1 MIKYIYTRVLFCM
14 LALFMV
20 VSFSTHSQTNW
31 YATPCNGS
39 NYWNFGN
46 ITPTGS
52 SQTVGG
58 LNFNSGGPSLLG
70 RGSFSVTAAAQ
81 HFCFSL
87 NLTGSGYP
95 YGADGTNGCEILILD
110 GACGTAS
117 QNIIADFYSGYTN
130 GPGNQITQCG
140 CWTSAAADV
149 GKTYYIELSEGA
161 GGGTYFGADGF
172 CTVYFSYMT
181 GDYTCNAS
189 NVIVL
194 PIELT
199 SFTAKQLNTKTKL
212 EWATASESNNNYF
225 TIERSLDGT
234 NFISISEIKG
244 ANNSTTTLDYSVFDE
259 EPAVGIN
266 YYRLKQTD
274 YNGKFKYSKVIS
286 VNYLSKG
293 ASFSNLHPNPANEN
307 INFDLYS
314 PVNTKGN
321 LQVMD
326 ITGRVISEES
336 QNISAGNQTIG
347 TTLNALSNGIYYLKI
362 SIDEIGYSHISKII

>member
-1 MIKYIYTRVLFCM
+1 M
-14 LALFMV
+14 LAFLIV
-20 VSFSTHSQTNW
+20 AGFSAYSQTNW
-31 YATPCNGS
+31 YASPCNGS

-46 ITPTGS
+46 ITPTGT
-52 SQTVGG
+52 SQNAPGSG
-58 LNFNSGGPSLLG
+58 ANYNSGGPSLLG
-70 RGSFSVTAAAQ
+70 RGSFSVTAVAQ
-81 HFCFSL
+81 HFCFKL

-117 QNIIADFYSGYTN
+117 QNIIADFSSGYTD

-140 CWTSAAADV
+140 CWTSSAADL

-181 GDYTCNAS
+181 GDYTCNVS
-189 NVIVL
+189 NNIVL

-199 SFTAKQLNTKTKL
+199 NFTAKQLNTKTQL
-212 EWATASESNNNYF
+212 EWVTASETNNNYF
-225 TIERSLDGT
+225 TVERSLDGI
-234 NFISISEIKG
+234 NFTSIETVKG
-244 ANNSTTTLDYSVFDE
+244 ANNSTTTLDYGAFDE
-259 EPAVGIN
+259 GPAVGIN

-274 YNGKFKYSKVIS
+274 YNGDYKYSAVIS

-293 ASFSNLHPNPANEN
+293 ASFRNLHPNPANEN
-307 INFDLYS
+307 VNFDLYS
-314 PVNTKGN
+314 PVSTKGN

-326 ITGRVISEES
+326 ITGRVISDEP
-336 QNISAGNQTIG
+336 QNISVGNQTISAA
-347 TTLNALSNGIYYLKI
+347 LNSLSNGIYYLKI
-362 SIDEIGYSHISKII
+362 SIDEIGYSHISKIIKN